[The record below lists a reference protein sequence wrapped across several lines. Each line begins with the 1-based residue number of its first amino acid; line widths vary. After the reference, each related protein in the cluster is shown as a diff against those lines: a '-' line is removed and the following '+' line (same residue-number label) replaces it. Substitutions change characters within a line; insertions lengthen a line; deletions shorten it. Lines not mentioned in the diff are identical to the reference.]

1 MVPFFVWCYHGGYEF
16 VDLYWMIMQASPE
29 LVPDLLRLSLNDA
42 LTYDKV
48 CVFSHFEGQK
58 EVFLGSCLY
67 LFSSPTPS
75 LKASS
80 LITFDTTSFCRTHKV
95 FVTLLFVLEC

>member
-1 MVPFFVWCYHGGYEF
+1 MVPFLVWCYHGGYEF
-16 VDLYWMIMQASPE
+16 VDLCWMILQASPE

-58 EVFLGSCLY
+58 EVFLGVLSVPFF
-67 LFSSPTPS
+67 FSNTCSQGI
-75 LKASS
+75 
-80 LITFDTTSFCRTHKV
+80 ITHHF
-95 FVTLLFVLEC
+95 

>member
-1 MVPFFVWCYHGGYEF
+1 MVPFFVWHYHGGYEF

-58 EVFLGSCLY
+58 EVFGGHVYTFFLLQHLLSRHHH
-67 LFSSPTPS
+67 
-75 LKASS
+75 SS
-80 LITFDTTSFCRTHKV
+80 LLTPQVSVEHTKY
-95 FVTLLFVLEC
+95 L

>member
-16 VDLYWMIMQASPE
+16 VDLYWMNMQASPE

-58 EVFLGSCLY
+58 EVFFWGPVCTFFLLHRLLSRH
-67 LFSSPTPS
+67 
-75 LKASS
+75 
-80 LITFDTTSFCRTHKV
+80 ITFDTTSFCRTHKV